1 MGCEVALT
9 SLRCVQGWSPKVG
22 SAPGATNEN
31 RAVSRLTTH
40 PEPMD
45 FSLKGMC
52 ILMAVSTP
60 SVDRALRPSLV
71 IAEAL
76 VDRQDPSQIQARAR
90 KLGLSPVLTET
101 VVSVCCGKQQ
111 IPASTTRGDSV
122 DTHCS

>member
-1 MGCEVALT
+1 MCARLVSDGG
-9 SLRCVQGWSPKVG
+9 QYH
-22 SAPGATNEN
+22 GARNEN
-31 RAVSRLTTH
+31 RAVSRLTPH
-40 PEPMD
+40 PEPIG

-52 ILMAVSTP
+52 IVMAVSTP

-90 KLGLSPVLTET
+90 KLGLSPVLTEA

-111 IPASTTRGDSV
+111 IPASTATVDVR